1 MTGRTGAA
9 VVYNPWIKE
18 AKALAEALGRRLE
31 GTGPVWLASLEEFE
45 QRRGEAREFGV
56 VVSVGG
62 DGTILGI
69 VRATMRNGVPL
80 VGVNLGRV
88 GYMTELSPAEALQRI
103 GEYVGSEAWVE
114 ERAMLD
120 VWVRRQDGESSGT
133 SGRDPVHGLNEAVVG
148 RAGVSRPLWVD
159 VEVDG
164 APLVAYAADAV
175 MVATATGST
184 GYSLSSGGPILY
196 PESTSLLLKP
206 VSPQLSLDT
215 GLVLAPN
222 ALVTLTPRDTDS
234 AVLTVDGVD
243 EMVLHPGDA
252 VDVRRSSFVARFLRT
267 GPPRH
272 LSPGLRQRLGSPPR
286 SRERSTDT
294 QAEEA

>member
-1 MTGRTGAA
+1 MGRTGAA

-18 AKALAEALGRRLE
+18 AKALAEALCRRLE
-31 GTGPVWLASLEEFE
+31 GAGPVWLASLEEFE
-45 QRRGEAREFGV
+45 QRRDEAREYAV

-69 VRATMRNGVPL
+69 VRATMPDCLPL

-88 GYMTELSPAEALQRI
+88 GYMTELSPAEALERI
-103 GEYVGSEAWVE
+103 GEYVGSDAWVE

-120 VWVRRQDGESSGT
+120 VCVRRHDGESA
-133 SGRDPVHGLNEAVVG
+133 DAPLHGLNEAVVG
-148 RAGVSRPLWVD
+148 RAGVSRPVWVD

-206 VSPQLSLDT
+206 VSPQLSLDA

-222 ALVTLTPRDTDS
+222 AVVTLIPRDTDS
-234 AVLTVDGVD
+234 AMLTVDGSD
-243 EMVLHPGDA
+243 EMVLRPGDA
-252 VDVRRSSFVARFLRT
+252 VDVRRSSHVARFLRT
-267 GPPRH
+267 GPRRH

-286 SRERSTDT
+286 SRERSTDPRT
-294 QAEEA
+294 EGA

>member
-1 MTGRTGAA
+1 MGRTGAA

-45 QRRGEAREFGV
+45 QRRSEARGYGV

-69 VRATMRNGVPL
+69 VRATIRDGLPL

-88 GYMTELSPAEALQRI
+88 GYMTELSPAEALVRI

-120 VWVRRQDGESSGT
+120 VWVRRHDGESADA
-133 SGRDPVHGLNEAVVG
+133 SGREPVHGLNEAVVG
-148 RAGVSRPLWVD
+148 RAGVSRPVWVD

-206 VSPQLSLDT
+206 VSPQLSLDAA
-215 GLVLAPN
+215 LVLAPN
-222 ALVTLTPRDTDS
+222 AVVTLIPRDTGS
-234 AVLTVDGVD
+234 AMLTVDGSD

-252 VDVRRSSFVARFLRT
+252 VDVRRSSYVARFLRT
-267 GPPRH
+267 GPRRH

-286 SRERSTDT
+286 SRERSTDPP
-294 QAEEA
+294 AEGA

>member
-1 MTGRTGAA
+1 MTARRTGAA

-18 AKALAEALGRRLE
+18 AKALAEALARRLE
-31 GTGPVWLASLEEFE
+31 SAGPVWLASLEEFE
-45 QRRGEAREFGV
+45 QRRDRAGDCAV

-69 VRATMRNGVPL
+69 VRATMQGDVPL

-88 GYMTELSPAEALQRI
+88 GYMTELSPAEALERI
-103 GEYVGSEAWVE
+103 GDYVGSAAWVE

-120 VWVRRQDGESSGT
+120 VCVRRHDGETT
-133 SGRDPVHGLNEAVVG
+133 SIVHGLNEAVVG
-148 RAGVSRPLWVD
+148 RAGISRPVWVD
-159 VEVDG
+159 VEVDD

-184 GYSLSSGGPILY
+184 GYSLSAGGPILY

-206 VSPQLSLDT
+206 VSPQLSLDA

-222 ALVTLTPRDTDS
+222 AVVALIPGGTDS
-234 AVLTVDGVD
+234 AMLTVDGVD
-243 EMVLHPGDA
+243 EMVLRPGDA
-252 VDVRRSSFVARFLRT
+252 VDVRRSAHVARFLRT
-267 GPPRH
+267 GPRQH

-286 SRERSTDT
+286 SRERSTEPP
-294 QAEEA
+294 AEGA

>member
-1 MTGRTGAA
+1 MGRKGAA
-9 VVYNPWIKE
+9 VVYNPWIRE

-31 GTGPVWLASLEEFE
+31 AAGPVWLASLEEFE
-45 QRRGEAREFGV
+45 QRREEARGYVV

-69 VRATMRNGVPL
+69 VRATMRDGLPL

-88 GYMTELSPAEALQRI
+88 GYMTELSPAEALERI
-103 GEYVGSEAWVE
+103 DEYVGSGAWVE

-120 VWVRRQDGESSGT
+120 VWVRRHDGGSA
-133 SGRDPVHGLNEAVVG
+133 DAPVHGLNEAVVG
-148 RAGVSRPLWVD
+148 RAGVSRPVWVD

-206 VSPQLSLDT
+206 VSPQLSLDA

-222 ALVTLTPRDTDS
+222 AVVTLIPRDTDS
-234 AVLTVDGVD
+234 AVLTVDGTD
-243 EMVLHPGDA
+243 ETLLRPGDA
-252 VDVRRSSFVARFLRT
+252 VDVRRSSYVARFLRT
-267 GPPRH
+267 GPRRH
-272 LSPGLRQRLGSPPR
+272 LSTGLRQRLGSPPR
-286 SRERSTDT
+286 SRERSTDP

>member
-1 MTGRTGAA
+1 MTGRAGAA

-31 GTGPVWLASLEEFE
+31 GAGPVWLASLEEFE
-45 QRRGEAREFGV
+45 QRREEARGYGV

-69 VRATMRNGVPL
+69 VRATMQDGLPL

-88 GYMTELSPAEALQRI
+88 GYMTELSPTEALERI
-103 GEYVGSEAWVE
+103 GDYVGSEAWVE

-120 VWVRRQDGESSGT
+120 VCVRRQDGESTGV
-133 SGRDPVHGLNEAVVG
+133 VHGLNEAVVG
-148 RAGVSRPLWVD
+148 RAGISRPVWVD
-159 VEVDG
+159 VEVDE

-206 VSPQLSLDT
+206 VSPQLSLDA

-222 ALVTLTPRDTDS
+222 AVVTLIPRDTDS
-234 AVLTVDGVD
+234 AMLTVDGFD
-243 EMVLHPGDA
+243 EMVLRPGDA
-252 VDVRRSSFVARFLRT
+252 VDVRRSSYVARFLRT
-267 GPPRH
+267 GPRRH
-272 LSPGLRQRLGSPPR
+272 LSPGLRRRLGSPPR
-286 SRERSTDT
+286 SRERSTDPRT
-294 QAEEA
+294 EGA

>member
-1 MTGRTGAA
+1 MKAPYGSPPSKSSNSAA
-9 VVYNPWIKE
+9 S
-18 AKALAEALGRRLE
+18 RRSE
-31 GTGPVWLASLEEFE
+31 YA
-45 QRRGEAREFGV
+45 V

-69 VRATMRNGVPL
+69 VRATIEDGLPL

-88 GYMTELSPAEALQRI
+88 GYMTELSPAEALERI
-103 GEYVGSEAWVE
+103 GEYVGSDAWVE

-120 VWVRRQDGESSGT
+120 VWVRRHDGEVAAPT
-133 SGRDPVHGLNEAVVG
+133 DQNPLRGLNEAVVG
-148 RAGVSRPLWVD
+148 RAGVSRPVWVD

-206 VSPQLSLDT
+206 VSPQLSLDA

-222 ALVTLTPRDTDS
+222 AVVTLIPRDTDS
-234 AVLTVDGVD
+234 AVLTVDGFD
-243 EMVLHPGDA
+243 EMVLRPGDA
-252 VDVRRSSFVARFLRT
+252 VDVRRSSHVARFLRT
-267 GPPRH
+267 GPRRH

-286 SRERSTDT
+286 SRERSIDPR
-294 QAEEA
+294 AEGA

>member
-31 GTGPVWLASLEEFE
+31 GAGPVWLASLEEFE
-45 QRRGEAREFGV
+45 QRRDEARECGV

-69 VRATMRNGVPL
+69 VRATMRDGIPL

-88 GYMTELSPAEALQRI
+88 GYMTELSPAEALERI

-120 VWVRRQDGESSGT
+120 VWVRRHDGGSADAV
-133 SGRDPVHGLNEAVVG
+133 GRAPVHGLNEAVVG
-148 RAGVSRPLWVD
+148 RAGVSRPVWVD

-222 ALVTLTPRDTDS
+222 AVVTLIPRDADS
-234 AVLTVDGVD
+234 AMLTVDGSD
-243 EMVLHPGDA
+243 ETALRPGDA
-252 VDVRRSSFVARFLRT
+252 VDVRRSSYVARFLRT
-267 GPPRH
+267 GPRRH

-286 SRERSTDT
+286 SRERTEG
-294 QAEEA
+294 A

>member
-1 MTGRTGAA
+1 MAGRTGAA

-18 AKALAEALGRRLE
+18 AKALAEALCRRL
-31 GTGPVWLASLEEFE
+31 GGAGPVWLASLEEFE
-45 QRRGEAREFGV
+45 RQHAEARKYGV

-69 VRATMRNGVPL
+69 VRATMQDGLPL

-88 GYMTELSPAEALQRI
+88 GYMTELSPAEALERI
-103 GEYVGSEAWVE
+103 HEYVGSEAWVE

-120 VWVRRQDGESSGT
+120 VWVRRQAGEEAGAA
-133 SGRDPVHGLNEAVVG
+133 DQEPLHGLNEAVVG
-148 RAGVSRPLWVD
+148 RAGVSRPVWVD

-184 GYSLSSGGPILY
+184 GYNLSSGGPILY

-206 VSPQLSLDT
+206 VSPQLSLDA

-222 ALVTLTPRDTDS
+222 AVVTLIPRDADS
-234 AVLTVDGVD
+234 AMLTVDGFD
-243 EMVLHPGDA
+243 EMVLRPGDA
-252 VDVRRSSFVARFLRT
+252 VDVRRSCHVARFLRT
-267 GPPRH
+267 GPRQH

-286 SRERSTDT
+286 SRERSTDLRT
-294 QAEEA
+294 EGA